1 MFVDEKESSSAASSE
16 SLSVPKFIICVTTCH
31 EADDVVF
38 FIHAQPYTSAP
49 RTYYTAM
56 GRFIKY
62 TTLINKMIL
71 TLINKRLFQK
81 VNKKSESSHTF
92 YETAI
97 SGYDAA

>member
-1 MFVDEKESSSAASSE
+1 MFVDGKESSPAASSE
-16 SLSVPKFIICVTTCH
+16 SVSVAKFVFLTACH

-49 RTYYTAM
+49 RTHYTVM

-62 TTLINKMIL
+62 TTLIKKMIL

-81 VNKKSESSHTF
+81 VYKKSESSHTF